1 MAGHSSG
8 TRQVPCRGWGSR
20 WIPMALDA
28 CEVGDASTDTS
39 FKVRLLRASR
49 EDGVDR
55 TNECSGLPKLCSVVF
70 SLSSVFLLTCAFSMP
85 GVSWSLAPSQ
95 PLTRD
100 KTNIFY
106 RPVCC
111 LLLLTGSEEHDL
123 MSERF
128 RVQRPRAVFCL
139 APL

>member
-1 MAGHSSG
+1 
-8 TRQVPCRGWGSR
+8 
-20 WIPMALDA
+20 
-28 CEVGDASTDTS
+28 
-39 FKVRLLRASR
+39 
-49 EDGVDR
+49 
-55 TNECSGLPKLCSVVF
+55 LPKLCSVVF